1 MTKLDLKQ
9 LSGFFVGYSRTQK
22 GYCCYS
28 SEPKRYLVI
37 SDVTF
42 FETTPFSFRPKT
54 MSEMKRYLLLY
65 LLLNQFTRFVRCAV
79 AIQVQIYHLMLRLFC
94 QHLRSSILVLLLLVL
109 ICPISTNRLPL
120 EKVNGLVPNI
130 LVLLLSP
137 STHTTRL
144 FTIYMSDTTL
154 HGQKSSGYLLDT
166 STLLFWIFFISDTS
180 GYFPTRYDSIL
191 IEFKL

>member
-1 MTKLDLKQ
+1 MTQLDLKQ
-9 LSGFFVGYSRTQK
+9 LSGFFVGYSCTQK
-22 GYCCYS
+22 GYRCYS

-94 QHLRSSILVLLLLVL
+94 QHLRSSILVLLLPPILLVSL
-109 ICPISTNRLPL
+109 RFICQIPL
-120 EKVNGLVPNI
+120 SMDRRV
-130 LVLLLSP
+130 
-137 STHTTRL
+137 
-144 FTIYMSDTTL
+144 
-154 HGQKSSGYLLDT
+154 LDT